1 MPSLPFCTARE
12 ALLQRKRDRDQP
24 RRTLMWCAR
33 RYIANL
39 REILNFVMSYCSAI
53 VYMYSTIS
61 YNRGTL
67 ASLSSYHDHEV
78 VPAFE
83 FQNFCVH

>member
-1 MPSLPFCTARE
+1 MHKATRGM
-12 ALLQRKRDRDQP
+12 LQRKRDRDQDTNVVRAP
-24 RRTLMWCAR
+24 PCAR

-78 VPAFE
+78 VPAF
-83 FQNFCVH
+83 